1 MLIRFSH
8 LLDGM
13 SEFLAARKGMLP
25 IMGIILII
33 INGVLQFVPAAASLA
48 STNLLLHIGLVLALV
63 GILLAW
69 AL

>member
-13 SEFLAARKGMLP
+13 SEFLAARKGLLP
-25 IMGIILII
+25 FLGIILII
-33 INGVLQFVPAAASLA
+33 VNGVLQFIPTAAGLA
-48 STNLLLHIGLVLALV
+48 GTNLLLHIGLVLALA
-63 GILLAW
+63 GIMLAW

>member
-13 SEFLAARKGMLP
+13 SEFLAARKGLLP
-25 IMGIILII
+25 ILGILLVVV
-33 INGVLQFVPAAASLA
+33 NGILQFLPAAGWLA
-48 STNLLLHIGLVLALV
+48 STNLLLHIGLVLAII
-63 GILLAW
+63 GIMLAW

>member
-13 SEFLAARKGMLP
+13 SEFLAARKGLLP
-25 IMGIILII
+25 ILGILLVVV
-33 INGVLQFVPAAASLA
+33 NGVLQFIPAAGWLA
-48 STNLLLHIGLVLALV
+48 STNLLLHIGLVLAII
-63 GILLAW
+63 GIMLAW

>member
-13 SEFLAARKGMLP
+13 SEFLAARKGLLP
-25 IMGIILII
+25 FLGIILII
-33 INGVLQFVPAAASLA
+33 VNGVLQFIPAAGRLA

-63 GILLAW
+63 GIMLAW